1 MRFKRCYYFNLFLW
15 VIKMELKEVKYLGG
29 IGAILNLVSYAVG
42 GILAIVGYILILI
55 ALNKISKIFNDDEV
69 FKKYLYGIVL
79 WIVAVLIAIFAVG
92 ISFISL
98 SFSSLDYGLTAVSSF
113 LIGIMLFYI
122 LLVIGSYFIK
132 KSYEKVSYYTG
143 VDSFRIC
150 GLLYFIGTILLIV
163 IVGVVVIIIAQ
174 ILEIVAYFSLPDD
187 LRIEN

>member
-69 FKKYLYGIVL
+69 FKKYLYGIIL

-98 SFSSLDYGLTAVSSF
+98 LFSSLDYGLMAVSSF

-132 KSYEKVSYYTG
+132 KSYEKVSYYTD

-174 ILEIVAYFSLPDD
+174 VLEIVAYFSLPDD

>member
-1 MRFKRCYYFNLFLW
+1 MRFKRCYYFNLFLL

-69 FKKYLYGIVL
+69 FKKYLYGIIL

-98 SFSSLDYGLTAVSSF
+98 LFSSLDYGLTAVSSF

-163 IVGVVVIIIAQ
+163 IVGVVIIIIAQ
-174 ILEIVAYFSLPDD
+174 VLEIVAYFSLPDD

>member
-1 MRFKRCYYFNLFLW
+1 
-15 VIKMELKEVKYLGG
+15 MELKEVKYLGG

-98 SFSSLDYGLTAVSSF
+98 LFSSLDYGLMAVSSF

-174 ILEIVAYFSLPDD
+174 VLEIVAYFSLPDD

>member
-98 SFSSLDYGLTAVSSF
+98 LFSSLDYGLMAVSSF

-174 ILEIVAYFSLPDD
+174 VLEIVAYFSLPDD